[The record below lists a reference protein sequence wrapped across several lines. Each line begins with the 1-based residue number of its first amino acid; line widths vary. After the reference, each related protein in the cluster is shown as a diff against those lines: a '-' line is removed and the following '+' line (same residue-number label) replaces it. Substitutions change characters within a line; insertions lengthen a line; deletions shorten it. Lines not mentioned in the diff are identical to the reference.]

1 MAKQQGGSQSRGQS
15 RGAESTT
22 GRNASARSA
31 STRNAPTRNASQ
43 NTSTGSSAR
52 AGGSTPKQSNA
63 GSTTAS
69 SGPQRTTT
77 DQRADQERTLNV
89 SREGSNTAAT
99 DAGVKSST
107 GGSTAST
114 AGAPGATAATSAS
127 TGPQN
132 TSAGKAQPGRAAGT
146 NVAGRS
152 DESILPALMANPWLM
167 TNAFL
172 ANPYGFARAMNQEM
186 DRLFSNAPADVS
198 PYSQRATSGSSDSRS
213 LDVSRPSR
221 GMTQWSPQVEV
232 RHSGNQLTVCADLPG
247 LSAKDIDIQIDDGI
261 LTISGER
268 QQSSEDKQEG
278 YYRSERSYGSF
289 SRSIALPDGVNEDQI
304 RARFDNGVL
313 EVTVPMAT
321 QRQRGRR
328 VEIQSGG

>member
-15 RGAESTT
+15 RGADSNT
-22 GRNASARSA
+22 GRNASARNA
-31 STRNAPTRNASQ
+31 STRNASPNA
-43 NTSTGSSAR
+43 STGSSAR
-52 AGGSTPKQSNA
+52 PGGSTSRQSSS
-63 GSTTAS
+63 GSSAAS
-69 SGPQRTTT
+69 SSAQRTTA

-99 DAGVKSST
+99 DAAVKSPA

-114 AGAPGATAATSAS
+114 ANAPAASSTATNQA
-127 TGPQN
+127 
-132 TSAGKAQPGRAAGT
+132 KLGRTAGT

-172 ANPYGFARAMNQEM
+172 ANPFGFARAMNQEM
-186 DRLFSNAPADVS
+186 DRLFSGAPADVS
-198 PYSQRATSGSSDSRS
+198 AYAQRTPSSSSDSRS

-232 RHSGNQLTVCADLPG
+232 RHNGNQLTVCADLPG
-247 LSAKDIDIQIDDGI
+247 LSAKDVDIQIEDGI
-261 LTISGER
+261 LTISGHR

-304 RARFDNGVL
+304 RAKFDNGVL
-313 EVTVPMAT
+313 EVTVPVTT